1 MNKEDNIL
9 LTAKFWTA
17 IGIRAL
23 RTFAQSLAG
32 TITLGLALPKWDWKF
47 GISVSLLI
55 TLYTVLTAVAF
66 PGRIPEIKP
75 KESDK

>member
-9 LTAKFWTA
+9 LTAEFWTA
-17 IGIRAL
+17 TGIRAL

-32 TITLGLALPKWDWKF
+32 TITLGLALSKWDWKL
-47 GISVSLLI
+47 GVSISLLT

-66 PGRIPEIKP
+66 PGKIPEIKP